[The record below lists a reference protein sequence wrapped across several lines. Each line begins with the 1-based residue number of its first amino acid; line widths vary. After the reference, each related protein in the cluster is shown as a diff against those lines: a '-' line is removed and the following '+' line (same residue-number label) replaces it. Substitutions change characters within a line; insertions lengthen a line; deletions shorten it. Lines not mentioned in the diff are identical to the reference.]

1 MHSARAAITVFVTWP
16 FLTEYSTALIP
27 LSLSFWLSLLMQC
40 RMVLMLFLVLIIINN
55 QQQQQQW
62 CPAIPDDFT
71 FMRLSTTSFENVN
84 SMSIHTKIK
93 FVSTH
98 SITVVGC

>member
-1 MHSARAAITVFVTWP
+1 
-16 FLTEYSTALIP
+16 
-27 LSLSFWLSLLMQC
+27 
-40 RMVLMLFLVLIIINN
+40 MLFLVLIIINN

-84 SMSIHTKIK
+84 SMQ
-93 FVSTH
+93 STLK
-98 SITVVGC
+98 

>member
-1 MHSARAAITVFVTWP
+1 
-16 FLTEYSTALIP
+16 
-27 LSLSFWLSLLMQC
+27 
-40 RMVLMLFLVLIIINN
+40 MLFLVLIIINN
-55 QQQQQQW
+55 QQQQQR
-62 CPAIPDDFT
+62 CPAIPDDFP

-93 FVSTH
+93 FVSSH